1 MVVIFLVSYFYVF
14 NPGARRTLF
23 APFNEFVQI
32 RFLALCKYF
41 NRIVIAVFYLS
52 GYMQFV
58 CLFLRGLS
66 KKNALDTPGYFDMFG
81 HWK

>member
-1 MVVIFLVSYFYVF
+1 MVIILVSYLYVF

-23 APFNEFVQI
+23 APLNESVQI
-32 RFLALCKYF
+32 RFVTLRKYF
-41 NRIVIAVFYLS
+41 NRIVIGVFYPS

-66 KKNALDTPGYFDMFG
+66 KKDALDTPG
-81 HWK
+81 